1 MNGDVR
7 FSLNDVPLSLK
18 ADVELFGWN
27 VCLGPIA
34 DIALTLGDSLPQSIR
49 IGFSVHTRAVQG
61 VPQIGAMGGR
71 NSLAILG
78 WPANSRWATR
88 SLTKGDANPGPNRF
102 RPFLRA
108 RSAK

>member
-34 DIALTLGDSLPQSIR
+34 DIALTLGDQY
-49 IGFSVHTRAVQG
+49 G
-61 VPQIGAMGGR
+61 
-71 NSLAILG
+71 
-78 WPANSRWATR
+78 
-88 SLTKGDANPGPNRF
+88 
-102 RPFLRA
+102 
-108 RSAK
+108 

>member
-49 IGFSVHTRAVQG
+49 IGFSVHTAGDVRY
-61 VPQIGAMGGR
+61 
-71 NSLAILG
+71 
-78 WPANSRWATR
+78 WPKAGMPACSAYV
-88 SLTKGDANPGPNRF
+88 RF
-102 RPFLRA
+102 
-108 RSAK
+108 